1 MGPRGA
7 SMASALG
14 TEAMV
19 ARPAAARE
27 IVIVDRGD
35 TIELEVPGGAEAM
48 RWTLPV
54 NAAATSVSDAQGKT
68 MRAQAVRDGT
78 ALVIR
83 REHQVSLPG
92 GGEVTVEIEER
103 HELLADS
110 TLRVQTTSKAG
121 AQQQVHVA
129 TYRRVK

>member
-1 MGPRGA
+1 
-7 SMASALG
+7 
-14 TEAMV
+14 
-19 ARPAAARE
+19 
-27 IVIVDRGD
+27 
-35 TIELEVPGGAEAM
+35 
-48 RWTLPV
+48 
-54 NAAATSVSDAQGKT
+54 

-121 AQQQVHVA
+121 AQHQVHVA